1 MWLIKCICE
10 WMVKMYLCIVYNNT
24 DRTLCRNKYKNIET
38 PKWMGWNKK
47 NSEQLIRL
55 NLFKHTFFSVYT
67 VQCTL
72 YIFNSIERLLIWKLL
87 STKWENKMKVFGF
100 CFMFMHLSFVLCFV
114 QRRKVHKFIH
124 FIRLIVSN
132 LFYVHRAIKK
142 SSSYMH
148 LCACV
153 FPFSRYIN

>member
-1 MWLIKCICE
+1 MNEWWKCIYVLYIIIQIAPYAEINIKTLRHQNGWGETKRTANSSFVCI
-10 WMVKMYLCIVYNNT
+10 YLNT
-24 DRTLCRNKYKNIET
+24 
-38 PKWMGWNKK
+38 
-47 NSEQLIRL
+47 
-55 NLFKHTFFSVYT
+55 LFFR
-67 VQCTL
+67 CTL

-100 CFMFMHLSFVLCFV
+100 CFMFMHLSFVLCFI

-132 LFYVHRAIKK
+132 LFNVHRAIKK